1 MTRTRLPLQVLFI
14 DDDPWLLNIAQL
26 YLEKTGIMKITP
38 ISDVR
43 EAMDLL
49 SVTSF
54 DAIVSDY
61 HMPNMDGIGLLTRL
75 KESGDTT
82 PYIIY
87 TGKGREEVVIEALN
101 KGADFYIQKSGN
113 PRSEFTELAS
123 KIQYAVDRRISEHE
137 LTDAIANLKRSQKI
151 AHIGN
156 WILDMEEQF
165 FTSSDEGLA
174 IFGFPSEYK
183 PTLLEVQNT
192 IHPDD
197 KILARSSL
205 DQLLKTGEPYNVDIR
220 IFRYDTGELRYIQ
233 SQGHLLRSES
243 ERNQV
248 VFGTNLDITDRKKT
262 EEALSKTNSYLENLI
277 SIASVPIIILD
288 PEGIITRINRSGE
301 ELIGIAAD
309 QVVGTS
315 IQTLFPPDQAEVEM
329 TSILNALYSATK
341 KAVELEML
349 HADGTIKTVLWN
361 SATLYDA
368 DGVTPVATIA
378 QGQDI
383 TQQRR
388 LERQRDVAE
397 VQIQQNLAELAILND
412 GIRNPLMAISGYAEL
427 YNDQDIT
434 KKILKQVNLIDEMI
448 SRVDRRWAESEKIL
462 NFLRKHCEVD
472 PDQSENTLD
481 AICHLQPDNHKT
493 NRQT

>member
-1 MTRTRLPLQVLFI
+1 MIRTRPPLQVLFI

-26 YLEKTGIMKITP
+26 YLEKTGFMKITP

-43 EAMDLL
+43 EAMGLI
-49 SVTSF
+49 SERSF

-75 KESGDTT
+75 KESGNNT

-113 PRSEFTELAS
+113 PKSEFTELAS
-123 KIQYAVDRRISEHE
+123 KIQYAVDRRISERE
-137 LTDAIANLKRSQKI
+137 LTDAIANLERSQKI

-156 WILDMEEQF
+156 WILDMEEQV
-165 FTSSDEGLA
+165 FTSSDEGLV
-174 IFGFPSEYK
+174 IFGFPSNYK

-197 KILARSSL
+197 KILARNSL
-205 DQLLKTGEPYNVDIR
+205 DQLLKTGEPYNIDVR
-220 IFRYDTGELRYIQ
+220 ILRHDTGELRHIQ
-233 SQGHLLRSES
+233 SQGHLLRAEP
-243 ERNQV
+243 EKNQV
-248 VFGTNLDITDRKKT
+248 IFGTNLDITDRKKT

-277 SIASVPIIILD
+277 TIASVPIIILD
-288 PEGIITRINRSGE
+288 PDGIITRINRSGE
-301 ELIGIAAD
+301 ELIGISTD
-309 QVVGTS
+309 QVVGRS
-315 IQTLFPPDQAEVEM
+315 IQTLFPPDQAEIEM
-329 TSILNALYSATK
+329 ASILNALCSATK

-349 HADGTIKTVLWN
+349 HADGTVKTVLWN
-361 SATLYDA
+361 SATLYET

-383 TQQRR
+383 TDQRR

-427 YNDQDIT
+427 YNNQEIT
-434 KKILKQVNLIDEMI
+434 KKILKQVGLIDEMV

-472 PDQSENTLD
+472 PDQTENIQAD
-481 AICHLQPDNHKT
+481 ACLAEPENHKI
-493 NRQT
+493 